1 MQKRSRIQELL
12 DFEIVFYERLVEQ
25 NPEFVDALVA
35 LGEAYTRR
43 GWYEKGLQLDQR
55 LTQIRQDDPLMWYN
69 LACSYALLKRPEEAL
84 HALAQSIQLG
94 YDDFEHLMK
103 DPDLSSLRE
112 SPKLRHLLER
122 RLFPKPSSST
132 P

>member
-12 DFEIVFYERLVEQ
+12 DFEISFYERIAERH
-25 NPEFVDALVA
+25 PDFVDALVA

-55 LTQIRQDDPLMWYN
+55 LTQLRSEDPILWYN
-69 LACSYALLKRPEEAL
+69 LACSYALLKRPDDAL
-84 HALAQSIQLG
+84 HALERSIDLG
-94 YDDFEHLMK
+94 YDDFDHLMK

-112 SPKLRHLLER
+112 SLKLRHLLER